1 MNLQGKENIFVDG
14 DKSGVELI
22 KEQKEN
28 NSPESEKNN
37 PNEIKYDLAREEY
50 FFWVQD
56 KKIRY
61 AKKQAE
67 LYQEKAGIPPQ
78 IVTGIFIRYFI

>member
-50 FFWVQD
+50 FF
-56 KKIRY
+56 
-61 AKKQAE
+61 
-67 LYQEKAGIPPQ
+67 
-78 IVTGIFIRYFI
+78 